1 MKRILIILSFIAT
14 TIPMLLSQ
22 QQQFRWTPDDKLKYA
37 ERIISSYYVENVD
50 RDTIVDEA
58 IRAMLM
64 TLDPHSVYSTPE
76 ETRELNE
83 PLSGNFSGIGI
94 KFNLI
99 STDTLYVIE
108 TVAGG
113 PAKKVGIQPGDR
125 IIQVNDTVI
134 AGVKMKNTEVMKKLR
149 GPKGTVVNVKVQRK
163 GVPELIDFAI
173 TRDDIPIYSVESA
186 YMADPTTG
194 YILVTQF
201 GENTPKEFAEA
212 LAKLKKQGMKN
223 LIIDLQSNG
232 GGYLNAAYELAANFL
247 NKGDLL
253 VYTDG
258 PRIPS
263 NVYKAEK
270 DGSFPKDGRVVV
282 LVDQYSASASEILS
296 GALQDHDRAA
306 IVGRRT
312 FGKGLVQRPFPFP
325 DGSMIRL
332 TTARYYT
339 PSGRCIQKPYA
350 KGKGEEYQ
358 LDMLN
363 RYKSGELWSADSIHF
378 DESLK
383 CRTLNNGRTI
393 YGGGGIM
400 PDVFVAV
407 DTTYYSPYYRD
418 LVAKGVFNSFVLD
431 HVEKN
436 RKQLLK
442 SYPTEDAFYA
452 SFAVS
457 PEMEAA
463 LIAAAEKDEVPYND
477 EQWQRSAPF
486 VRAALKGLMAR
497 DLYDNG
503 SYVRSTNPLNP
514 VYMEALRL
522 VCDPERY
529 NQLINGS
536 KRAFH
541 KKS

>member
-332 TTARYYT
+332 TTARYHT
-339 PSGRCIQKPYA
+339 PSGRCIQKPY
-350 KGKGEEYQ
+350 GDNEDDYNR
-358 LDMLN
+358 DMLT
-363 RYKSGELWSADSIHF
+363 RYERGEYSNADSIHL
-378 DESLK
+378 DKSLLYH
-383 CRTLNNGRTI
+383 TLKSRRPV

-400 PDVFVAV
+400 PDVFVPI
-407 DTTYYSPYYRD
+407 DTAFYSDYYRD
-418 LVAKGVFNSFVLD
+418 LTAKGAL
-431 HVEKN
+431 N
-436 RKQLLK
+436 RAAITYVDNNRSTLK
-442 SYPTEDAFYA
+442 RQYPRIDAFIKG
-452 SFAVS
+452 F
-457 PEMEAA
+457 
-463 LIAAAEKDEVPYND
+463 EVPQSLMQSVIDLGEKEGVKFNE
-477 EQWQRSAPF
+477 EQYATSGEYMRTI
-486 VRAALKGLMAR
+486 VKALVAR
-497 DLYDNG
+497 DLFDMGGYYRIVND
-503 SYVRSTNPLNP
+503 TNP
-514 VYMEALRL
+514 VYREALEL
-522 VCDPERY
+522 VNDPTRY
-529 NQLINGS
+529 QKLLNGQN
-536 KRAFH
+536 
-541 KKS
+541 

>member
-282 LVDQYSASASEILS
+282 LK
-296 GALQDHDRAA
+296 
-306 IVGRRT
+306 RT
-312 FGKGLVQRPFPFP
+312 RQNLAG
-325 DGSMIRL
+325 
-332 TTARYYT
+332 
-339 PSGRCIQKPYA
+339 
-350 KGKGEEYQ
+350 
-358 LDMLN
+358 
-363 RYKSGELWSADSIHF
+363 
-378 DESLK
+378 
-383 CRTLNNGRTI
+383 
-393 YGGGGIM
+393 
-400 PDVFVAV
+400 
-407 DTTYYSPYYRD
+407 
-418 LVAKGVFNSFVLD
+418 
-431 HVEKN
+431 
-436 RKQLLK
+436 
-442 SYPTEDAFYA
+442 
-452 SFAVS
+452 
-457 PEMEAA
+457 
-463 LIAAAEKDEVPYND
+463 
-477 EQWQRSAPF
+477 
-486 VRAALKGLMAR
+486 
-497 DLYDNG
+497 
-503 SYVRSTNPLNP
+503 
-514 VYMEALRL
+514 
-522 VCDPERY
+522 
-529 NQLINGS
+529 
-536 KRAFH
+536 
-541 KKS
+541 

>member
-332 TTARYYT
+332 TTQRYYT
-339 PSGRCIQKPYA
+339 PSGRSIQKPYVA
-350 KGKGEEYQ
+350 GEEDSYEHELIDRLQ
-358 LDMLN
+358 H
-363 RYKSGELWSADSIHF
+363 GEYTNADSVHF
-378 DESLK
+378 ADSL
-383 CRTLNNGRTI
+383 RYETLRLRRPV

-400 PDVFVAV
+400 PDRFVAV
-407 DTTYYSPYYRD
+407 DTTKYSDYYRD
-418 LVAKGVFNSFVLD
+418 IVAKGLLNQYCVNYIDENRKALRKKYRTEDSFVEQFT
-431 HVEKN
+431 V
-436 RKQLLK
+436 
-442 SYPTEDAFYA
+442 T
-452 SFAVS
+452 
-457 PEMEAA
+457 PEMLDGLRALGEKEGVKFNQEQYDRSLPVIQTIMKA
-463 LIAAAEKDEVPYND
+463 LI
-477 EQWQRSAPF
+477 
-486 VRAALKGLMAR
+486 GR
-497 DLYDNG
+497 DLFTQ
-503 SYVRSTNPLNP
+503 STYFRIANVLNP
-514 VYMEALRL
+514 VYGEAVRIITTPAEYDGVLSPQSSGAENR
-522 VCDPERY
+522 
-529 NQLINGS
+529 
-536 KRAFH
+536 
-541 KKS
+541 